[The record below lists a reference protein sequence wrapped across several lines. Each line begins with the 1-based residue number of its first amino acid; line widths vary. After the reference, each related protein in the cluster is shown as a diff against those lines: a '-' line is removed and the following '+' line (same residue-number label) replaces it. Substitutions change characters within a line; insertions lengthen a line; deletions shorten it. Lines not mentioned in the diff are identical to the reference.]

1 MMMLEALAYGLGLAT
16 LPVLRWVFEKKPAIP
31 GVDEDGLYRCP
42 VDTIS
47 QMLAIPAERR
57 ERFLTELPQSLRR
70 IWALSDRFP
79 VATLP
84 GAVWVDDGLGEFRP
98 NVINAPEA
106 LRDEFAT
113 TPLA

>member
-1 MMMLEALAYGLGLAT
+1 MLEALAYGLGFAT
-16 LPVLRWVFEKKPAIP
+16 VPVLRWVFNKKAAIP
-31 GVDEDGLYRCP
+31 GVDENGHYRCP

-47 QMLAIPAERR
+47 QMLAIPPERR
-57 ERFLTELPQSLRR
+57 ERFLTELPQMLRR

-79 VATLP
+79 VTTLP

-98 NVINAPEA
+98 NVIGAPDS